1 MKLSD
6 ITEKSPL
13 VADFS
18 KRLTYTAKQ
27 KIVNTEI
34 EKTKRVSGASVR
46 PVNFIFE
53 NGQTLKIYLRLVDG
67 EAKPNE
73 VPPKR
78 LDVIRIDI
86 NGKQIPMSGD
96 YDNSY
101 KPSFNASVDLLAN
114 AIKSGQKSFDLKR
127 AKVKVRAPRTGK
139 APMNKAQQRKA
150 LLAEASD
157 LDVVID
163 NKTKEKTELTEQL
176 EKLTNQ

>member
-53 NGQTLKIYLRLVDG
+53 NGQTLKIYLRLVG
-67 EAKPNE
+67 EGDNQKY
-73 VPPKR
+73 
-78 LDVIRIDI
+78 DVIRIDI

-157 LDVVID
+157 LDVIID